1 VQDGIVLAQDKYAS
15 DLLKR
20 TGIVIS
26 KPVGTPLATEE
37 KLASYIGT
45 PLDREDSSQYRSIVG
60 ALLYLTPR
68 QLDIAFVV
76 NKVYQFLDAPT
87 GVHWE
92 VVKRILWYLKGCTR
106 LALTIVKNNSL
117 LVSAFSDA
125 EWAGCLDDRRSIGGY
140 DIFLGTNLVSWSVGK
155 QPMIFRSSTEV
166 EYKAAANV
174 VAKVAWVQ
182 TLLKEMGIP
191 SPKQARLL
199 CDNLGAKYLTS
210 NPVFHGRV
218 KHIKIDYHFVR
229 ERVARGLL

>member
-76 NKVYQFLDAPT
+76 NKVYQFLYAPT

-92 VVKRILWYLKGCTR
+92 IVKRIL
-106 LALTIVKNNSL
+106 
-117 LVSAFSDA
+117 
-125 EWAGCLDDRRSIGGY
+125 
-140 DIFLGTNLVSWSVGK
+140 
-155 QPMIFRSSTEV
+155 
-166 EYKAAANV
+166 
-174 VAKVAWVQ
+174 
-182 TLLKEMGIP
+182 
-191 SPKQARLL
+191 
-199 CDNLGAKYLTS
+199 
-210 NPVFHGRV
+210 
-218 KHIKIDYHFVR
+218 
-229 ERVARGLL
+229 